1 MPARR
6 PAASSGSA
14 SSPAEIAE
22 IASSAALKTLLAYEA
37 SKAEGGSSIQISSE
51 SSALVSIAGGGGRG
65 SVATDPKMAQ
75 DALQRAEH
83 AISASLAAH
92 VETAKKLSS
101 ERQTIQEAL
110 RQVSMVTGKPVRN
123 WSVGMI
129 V

>member
-1 MPARR
+1 M
-6 PAASSGSA
+6 
-14 SSPAEIAE
+14 
-22 IASSAALKTLLAYEA
+22 
-37 SKAEGGSSIQISSE
+37 
-51 SSALVSIAGGGGRG
+51 V
-65 SVATDPKMAQ
+65 Q

-101 ERQTIQEAL
+101 ERRTIQEAL

-123 WSVGMI
+123 WTLDMV

>member
-1 MPARR
+1 M
-6 PAASSGSA
+6 
-14 SSPAEIAE
+14 
-22 IASSAALKTLLAYEA
+22 KTLLAYEA

-51 SSALVSIAGGGGRG
+51 SSALVSIAGRGGRG
-65 SVATDPKMAQ
+65 SVDPKMVQ

-110 RQVSMVTGKPVRN
+110 RQLSMVTGKPVRN